1 MADLGKDLLEDMGN
15 VVQFRRST
23 AILTLVAAS
32 VGGGLIAAFAVA
44 THEKAP
50 VVSVARADNS
60 TRPDS
65 STVQKISSLSNSFA
79 DMIEKASPAVVK
91 VSSTRVIKA
100 SEQQG
105 NGNNP
110 FMSDPFF
117 QRFFGGPGQGGRQRD
132 QRERG
137 LGSGVI
143 ISNDGYILTNNHV
156 IDKASTLKVE
166 LSDGRTLTG
175 KMIGADPQT
184 DVAVVKINATN
195 LPTLSFANSDA
206 ARVGDLC
213 FAIGNPFGQDHT
225 VTMGIVS
232 AKGRKLEAGAYIQNF
247 IQTDAAIN
255 PGNSGGALINSK
267 GELIGMNTAILSGGS
282 SFGGEGGNIGIGF
295 AVPSNMAKQVADQ
308 LMKGG
313 KVSRGYMGAKLGS
326 IPADAAP
333 LLGLKEA
340 KGAYI
345 AEVTPH
351 GPADKAGLKQ
361 DDVVTAIDGKKVDS
375 YDELTTDVIS
385 RAPGSTVTLDVVRN
399 GKPMSV
405 KITLG
410 QRPTG
415 TDFDNPTR
423 RGDNDGSN
431 DDNNDSSGGA
441 SARGISV
448 QTLTPEIAQ
457 QAGITGNVRGVVVS
471 DVDQSSPAAD
481 AGLGRGIVITAVNRH
496 PVTNAQDFK
505 REMAQAG
512 DKPVLLT
519 INQGGSS
526 ALVVV
531 QPK

>member
-1 MADLGKDLLEDMGN
+1 MGKDLLEDMGN
-15 VVQFRRST
+15 IVQFRRST

-65 STVQKISSLSNSFA
+65 STIQKISSLSNSFA

-91 VSSTRVIKA
+91 ISSTRVIKA

-117 QRFFGGPGQGGRQRD
+117 QRFFGGQGGNRPRD

-156 IDKASTLKVE
+156 IDKASSLKVE

-175 KMIGADPQT
+175 KMIGVDPQT
-184 DVAVVKINATN
+184 DVAIVKIGATN

-255 PGNSGGALINSK
+255 PGNSGGALINAK

-313 KVSRGYMGAKLGS
+313 KVSRGYMGATLGS

-345 AEVTPH
+345 AGVAPK

-361 DDVVTAIDGKKVDS
+361 EDVVTAIDGKKVDTF
-375 YDELTTDVIS
+375 DELTTDVIS
-385 RAPGSTVTLDVVRN
+385 RVPGSTVNLDVVRN

-415 TDFDNPTR
+415 TDFDKPA
-423 RGDNDGSN
+423 RGSNDGSDSN
-431 DDNNDSSGGA
+431 DDGGSGGV

-448 QTLTPEIAQ
+448 ETLTPEIAQ
-457 QAGITGNVRGVVVS
+457 QAGITGNAHGVVVT

-481 AGLGRGIVITAVNRH
+481 AQLGRGLVITAVNRH